1 MQEVALVSDTH
12 IPTRAGE
19 LPDSFAGLI
28 GDADHTIHAGDF
40 VGEDAFRRITDLA
53 GGALTAVEGNMDR
66 GLDLPTVTTVTVGG
80 VTFVVTHGTGS
91 PVGYEGRVA
100 RAVREHADSDA
111 IGVAGHS
118 HDVLDTVHEGI
129 RILNPGSVTG
139 ASPAEAT
146 TMMTAAVDGGEVD
159 VRLHEL

>member
-19 LPDSFAGLI
+19 LPDSFAELI

-66 GLDLPTVTTVTVGG
+66 GLDLPTVATVTVGG